1 MLVTPDRASLTARS
15 ALLYN
20 LYADAVDRDD
30 LDTLRELATDDVRI
44 TRGGSE
50 EPGGIEAFLDIY
62 RAHVQRAFVAC
73 QHAVSN
79 VIAEQDGDLIRTTA
93 YFQARL
99 FRADG
104 TQVLIGRYADD
115 HVEVDGDL
123 KIAHKNIQV
132 IKVIDAPAGHDAFA
146 YAGTD

>member
-1 MLVTPDRASLTARS
+1 MLVSDDRTRLTARS

-20 LYADAVDRDD
+20 LYADAVDRND
-30 LDTLRELATDDVRI
+30 LDTLRELATDDIRI
-44 TRGGSE
+44 TRGGKA

-62 RAHVQRAFVAC
+62 RAHILRKFQVC
-73 QHAVSN
+73 QHAVTN
-79 VIAEQDGDLIRTTA
+79 VIASPDGDLIRTSA

-99 FRADG
+99 FNQQG
-104 TQVLIGRYADD
+104 TQILIGRYADD

-123 KIAHKNIQV
+123 KIAHKNIHV
-132 IKVIDAPAGHDAFA
+132 HKVMEVQPGHDVFA

>member
-1 MLVTPDRASLTARS
+1 MLVTDDRARLTARS

-20 LYADAVDRDD
+20 LYADAVDRTD
-30 LDTLRELATDDVRI
+30 LETLRELATDDIRI
-44 TRGGSE
+44 TRGGKA

-62 RAHVQRAFVAC
+62 RAHIRRGFQVC
-73 QHAVSN
+73 QHAVTN
-79 VIAEQDGDLIRTTA
+79 VIASPYGELIRTSA

-99 FRADG
+99 FNQQG
-104 TQVLIGRYADD
+104 TQILIGRYADD

-123 KIAHKNIQV
+123 KIAHKNIHV
-132 IKVIDAPAGHDAFA
+132 HKVMEVPPGHDVFA

>member
-1 MLVTPDRASLTARS
+1 MLVTDDRAHLTARC

-20 LYADAVDRDD
+20 LYADAVDRND
-30 LDTLRELATDDVRI
+30 LETLRELATDDIRI
-44 TRGGSE
+44 TRGGKA

-62 RAHVQRAFVAC
+62 RAHIRREFQVC
-73 QHAVSN
+73 QHAVTN
-79 VIAEQDGDLIRTTA
+79 VIASRDGDLIRTSA

-99 FRADG
+99 FSRQG
-104 TQVLIGRYADD
+104 TQILIGRYADD

-123 KIAHKNIQV
+123 KIAHKNIHV
-132 IKVIDAPAGHDAFA
+132 HKVMDVQPGHDVFA

>member
-1 MLVTPDRASLTARS
+1 MPVTDDRALLTARS

-20 LYADAVDRDD
+20 LYADAVDRED
-30 LDTLRELATDDVRI
+30 LDALRALATDDVRI
-44 TRGGSE
+44 TRGGKS

-62 RAHVQRAFVAC
+62 RAHIRRAFVAC
-73 QHAVSN
+73 QHAVTN
-79 VIAEQDGDLIRTTA
+79 VIAARDGDLIRTSA

-99 FRADG
+99 FSAGG
-104 TQVLIGRYADD
+104 TQVLIGRYADE

-123 KIAHKNIQV
+123 RITHKNIQV
-132 IKVIDAPAGHDAFA
+132 LKVVDLPAGHDAFA

>member
-1 MLVTPDRASLTARS
+1 MLVTEDRARLTARS

-20 LYADAVDRDD
+20 LYADAVDRND
-30 LDTLRELATDDVRI
+30 LDTLRQLATDDVRI
-44 TRGGSE
+44 TRGGKA

-62 RAHVQRAFVAC
+62 RAHINRSFQVC
-73 QHAVSN
+73 QHAVTN
-79 VIAEQDGDLIRTTA
+79 VIASSDGDLIRTSA

-99 FRADG
+99 FSEQG
-104 TQVLIGRYADD
+104 TQTLIGRYADD
-115 HVEVDGDL
+115 HVEVDGGL

-132 IKVIDAPAGHDAFA
+132 LKVMDAPPGHDVFA